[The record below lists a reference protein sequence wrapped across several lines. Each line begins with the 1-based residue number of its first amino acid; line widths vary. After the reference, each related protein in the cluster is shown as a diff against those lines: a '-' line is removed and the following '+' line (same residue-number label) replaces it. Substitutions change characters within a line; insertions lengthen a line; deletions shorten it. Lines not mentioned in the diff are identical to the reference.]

1 MTHQCLLFAF
11 TTGAGS
17 KYTAMAPPDYSG
29 LSAIDVIKI
38 FAVLLAV
45 IGVLVFALSR
55 IGTKPGRPPKLHK

>member
-1 MTHQCLLFAF
+1 
-11 TTGAGS
+11 
-17 KYTAMAPPDYSG
+17 MAPPDYSG